1 MRTFAAIISIL
12 FSLNLLAA
20 EPAPLSK
27 SNFTEGKEYVVLAT
41 PLMPA
46 NPAKIEVVEAFAY
59 PCHAC
64 FAFEPT
70 LASWIKK
77 QQPDVAV
84 VKVHVSFRPEWRSYQ
99 RGYLTVASLNL
110 KENIHLDIFSAVHVA
125 KKQLTSAQAWADF
138 LVTYG
143 VDKQIVLSKYDS
155 FGIST
160 QMKQADA
167 RLKSYGVDS
176 TPTLIVAGK
185 YKVSNKLKSYDEVV
199 NVAQFLV
206 DKVRAERGQR

>member
-1 MRTFAAIISIL
+1 MRTFSAILSVL
-12 FSLNLLAA
+12 FSLSALAA
-20 EPAPLSK
+20 EPVTSSK
-27 SNFTEGKEYVVLAT
+27 NNYTEGKEYVVLTSQIT
-41 PLMPA
+41 PADPA
-46 NPAKIEVVEAFAY
+46 RIEVLEAFAY

-64 FAFEPT
+64 FSFEPI
-70 LASWIKK
+70 LASWIKN
-77 QQPDVAV
+77 QQPDVTF
-84 VKVHVSFRPEWRSYQ
+84 VKSHVSFRPEWRHYQ

-125 KKQLTSAQAWADF
+125 KKQLTNAQAWADF
-138 LVTYG
+138 LATYG
-143 VDKQIVLSKYDS
+143 VDKQTVLSKYDS

-185 YKVSNKLKSYDEVV
+185 YKVSNKLNSHDEVL

-206 DKVRAERGQR
+206 DKVRAERARP

>member
-1 MRTFAAIISIL
+1 MRIFAAMISIL
-12 FSLNLLAA
+12 VSLNVLAA
-20 EPAPLSK
+20 EPAVSSK
-27 SNFTEGKEYVVLAT
+27 ANYTEGKDYVVLAS

-46 NPAKIEVVEAFAY
+46 DPTKIEVVEAFAY

-64 FAFEPT
+64 FSFEPT

-77 QQPDVAV
+77 QQPDVAF
-84 VKVHVSFRPEWRSYQ
+84 VKVHVSFRPEWRNYQ
-99 RGYLTVASLNL
+99 RGYLTLASLNL
-110 KENIHLDIFSAVHVA
+110 KENVHLDIFSAIHVQ

-138 LVTYG
+138 LAIYG
-143 VDKQIVLSKYDS
+143 VDKQTVLSKYDS

-167 RLKSYGVDS
+167 RLKSFGVDS

-185 YKVSNKLKSYDEVV
+185 YKVSNKLNSHDEVV

-206 DKVRAERGQR
+206 DKVRAERARP